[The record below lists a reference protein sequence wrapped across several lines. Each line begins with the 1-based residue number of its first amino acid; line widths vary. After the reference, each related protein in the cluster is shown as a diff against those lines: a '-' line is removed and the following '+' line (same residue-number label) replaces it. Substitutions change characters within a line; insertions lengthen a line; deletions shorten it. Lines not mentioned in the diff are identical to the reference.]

1 MGTIEKDRV
10 LQTRGEDLY
19 HRDGD
24 KIGSVGDR
32 RADRA

>member
-10 LQTRGEDLY
+10 LQTRGKDLC
-19 HRDGD
+19 HREGD
-24 KIGSVGDR
+24 KIGSVGGR